1 MQSLSLKKVAMP
13 NNISPG
19 SYVASI
25 PDVNHSPQPN
35 STDIGDVP
43 NLRKEFSGLSNSSQR
58 FVPHTP
64 DDREIGESPVSQH
77 QGNKAISSQLSANSN
92 QSSAESSDVSIEVE
106 QIEKLT
112 KDLSGITTGSSVP
125 NRSKGERS
133 KLSSNIRKRL
143 CPISTPI
150 TQALRV
156 GLCTGAGRTAS
167 WLVNQNLP
175 SSLGSM
181 TAPLGIGT
189 SILRSGGTYAL
200 IHNASRSVESKLARR
215 AARVGGVLCSALMLA
230 PALYVGRNP
239 SSALA
244 KHILRNNMA
253 DLAYVA
259 VRDPLQNM
267 LRNFGP
273 RVSLSAKASPGSP
286 NLPAFVPLSVVYAV
300 SAALWLLAF
309 KTQIDPV
316 SLTLGPLAYS
326 AIHTI
331 APAAV
336 IEATEAAASTVIFSA
351 FPGSLQFNNFSIE
364 IPQPHVFLTTAAMR
378 IFATGLLQLGNYV
391 AHLFFD
397 MPEGMPIIAFGIV
410 MFFLE
415 WLGAVAQQAI
425 VNISAIESQNPPIT
439 EIDTHESESD
449 GIRLQ
454 SR

>member
-1 MQSLSLKKVAMP
+1 MQSLSLKKVAMT
-13 NNISPG
+13 NLISPG
-19 SYVASI
+19 NSVASI
-25 PDVNHSPQPN
+25 PNPNRSAQPD
-35 STDIGDVP
+35 STNVADFR
-43 NLRKEFSGLSNSSQR
+43 NLHEEFSCLSNSPQR
-58 FVPHTP
+58 FIPKAFDNQEVCEPQ
-64 DDREIGESPVSQH
+64 GSQH
-77 QGNKAISSQLSANSN
+77 HGNKGISTQLSVISN
-92 QSSAESSDVSIEVE
+92 QSSAESNDVSIEVE
-106 QIEKLT
+106 QIEKLNKESSDFPT
-112 KDLSGITTGSSVP
+112 RLSVP
-125 NRSKGERS
+125 NQSKEEKS
-133 KLSSNIRKRL
+133 QLPISMRKRL
-143 CPISTPI
+143 CPISKPI

-167 WLVNQNLP
+167 WLVRQNLP
-175 SSLGSM
+175 SRLGSL
-181 TAPLGIGT
+181 TVPISIGT
-189 SILRSGGTYAL
+189 SMLRSGGTYTL

-230 PALYVGRNP
+230 PVLYVARNP
-239 SSALA
+239 SEALTNR
-244 KHILRNNMA
+244 ILHDNLA

-259 VRDPLQNM
+259 VRDPLQNA

-286 NLPAFVPLSVVYAV
+286 NLPAFFPLSLAYSV
-300 SAALWLLAF
+300 SAMLWLMAF
-309 KTQIDPV
+309 ETKIDPV
-316 SLTLGPLAYS
+316 SLTLGPLAHS

-378 IFATGLLQLGNYV
+378 LFATGLLQLANYV

-410 MFFLE
+410 MLFLE

-425 VNISAIESQNPPIT
+425 VNVSVIASQNVT
-439 EIDTHESESD
+439 RADIDTHELESD
-449 GIRLQ
+449 GMSLQ